1 MCLGFDACSFRSQP
15 PLIVCDEKQDYGFYG
30 GGGGGGG
37 GQGSRMYRNAQRGFN
52 GGNEFLLEPSTPPGP
67 GNSRSRKNNGGGGGE
82 DSPGGDFS
90 PGLLDLHSF
99 DTELLPEVW
108 GLLTFSTICI
118 LMNSCCDN
126 SMEFVNLTW
135 VLTLCKCFLVWV
147 LSKCQYISLFIREEK
162 RVFSLIN

>member
-1 MCLGFDACSFRSQP
+1 MLCVLDLMPVTLDLS
-15 PLIVCDEKQDYGFYG
+15 PLIDCDEKQDYGFY
-30 GGGGGGG
+30 GGGGGG

-67 GNSRSRKNNGGGGGE
+67 GNSRSRKNNGGGGGGGGGGE

-108 GLLTFSTICI
+108 GLLTFPQSA
-118 LMNSCCDN
+118 
-126 SMEFVNLTW
+126 FVNLTW
-135 VLTLCKCFLVWV
+135 VLTFCKCFLVWV
-147 LSKCQYISLFIREEK
+147 LSKCQHNSLF
-162 RVFSLIN
+162 V

>member
-1 MCLGFDACSFRSQP
+1 MPVTLDLS
-15 PLIVCDEKQDYGFYG
+15 PLIVCDEKQDYGFY
-30 GGGGGGG
+30 GGGGGG

-67 GNSRSRKNNGGGGGE
+67 GNSRSRKNNGGGGGGGGGGE

-108 GLLTFSTICI
+108 GLLTFPQSA
-118 LMNSCCDN
+118 
-126 SMEFVNLTW
+126 FVNLTW
-135 VLTLCKCFLVWV
+135 VLTFCKCFLVWV
-147 LSKCQYISLFIREEK
+147 LSKCQHNSLFM
-162 RVFSLIN
+162 